1 MITLLYQVGF
11 AVLNVGMLYV
21 SVVCYQ
27 IDEHTVLFVMIFSHN
42 KLEKST
48 NKKFL
53 STRALHLSV

>member
-21 SVVCYQ
+21 SVVYYQ

-42 KLEKST
+42 KLDK
-48 NKKFL
+48 
-53 STRALHLSV
+53 